1 MSLPRRIIITT
12 LILSALFVFCGD
24 ELVFAQSGME
34 VDYPTIGEYYP
45 VASDG
50 EGFPQYLRYII
61 SFFII
66 GASIVAF
73 GALVYGGFLWMTSAG
88 EPLRLQKSKE
98 RIIASLVGLVIVLGS
113 FFILNSIDP
122 ELVELREVRIEEV
135 DDVRSPGIYL
145 SLSGEF
151 HDGDEDAIR
160 ENVRKITSSERAL
173 GTLEGRVRSIRIVN
187 PTERREGEENIIY
200 RYVVT
205 LHEKTNFE
213 GRCRYYINN
222 QSSPRDIDITDIG
235 GDVSSVSVLRAQRY
249 GEDPYGGVT
258 VYDKP
263 EFQEGSNT
271 QRLSVS
277 ATETFSSFNV
287 APWSVD
293 IEGSYGLIL
302 ASGSDWGAMG
312 DGCAIFASS
321 RSIPSLVGHRM
332 NRCSP
337 HQISAFFA
345 VYDSCSTHYALFPL
359 YRR

>member
-1 MSLPRRIIITT
+1 MLLRKIIITAF
-12 LILSALFVFCGD
+12 IASVLFAFCGGD
-24 ELVFAQSGME
+24 FVLAQGEME
-34 VDYPTIGEYYP
+34 VDYPTIGEYHP

-50 EGFPQYLRYII
+50 EGFPEYLRYII

-66 GASIVAF
+66 AASVVAF

-151 HDGDEDAIR
+151 HDGDEEAIR
-160 ENVRKITSSERAL
+160 ENVRRITSSERAL

-187 PTERREGEENIIY
+187 PVEGRGEEENIAY
-200 RYVVT
+200 RYVVV
-205 LHEKTNFE
+205 LHEETNFK
-213 GRCRYYINN
+213 GRCRYYVNN
-222 QSSPRDIDITDIG
+222 QTQPRDIDITDIG
-235 GDVSSVSVLRAQRY
+235 EDVASVSVLRSQKY
-249 GEDPYGGVT
+249 GEDPYGGVS

-263 EFQEGSNT
+263 EFQEGANT

-277 ATETFSSFNV
+277 ATENFSSLNV

-293 IEGSYGLIL
+293 IDGSYGLIL

-312 DGCAIFASS
+312 DGCAVFASS